1 MIMLYIIKGVTLGF
15 SAAVSPGP
23 FQAYLLSQTMKN
35 GWQRTLPAT
44 LAPILTDGPIIA
56 LMLLILT
63 QTPTWFLNMLQ
74 VLGGGFILFLA
85 RNAYLTFKR
94 TETTSDLVPDSAAQ
108 SFFKAA
114 VINILN
120 PNPYIFW
127 SVISGP
133 ILLDG
138 WRESPIF
145 GIGFITSFY
154 GMFIGCLVVLVLL
167 FGIAR
172 SSGPV
177 VVRVLIGISALALL
191 VFGVYQIISGVM
203 GFVG

>member
-1 MIMLYIIKGVTLGF
+1 
-15 SAAVSPGP
+15 
-23 FQAYLLSQTMKN
+23 
-35 GWQRTLPAT
+35 
-44 LAPILTDGPIIA
+44 
-56 LMLLILT
+56 
-63 QTPTWFLNMLQ
+63 

-145 GIGFITSFY
+145 GISFIASFY
-154 GMFIGCLVVLVLL
+154 GMLIGCLVVLVLL

-191 VFGVYQIISGVM
+191 VFGVYQIISGVA